1 MYVLCIFI
9 IQISVLCYLYAL
21 YFNSLYACTVHVAE
35 LTIKQTLTLT
45 NVYINIHTYSIY
57 LGKYFQNIY
66 CICVYLYI
74 YIYIINIH
82 STYTY
87 YVN

>member
-1 MYVLCIFI
+1 M
-9 IQISVLCYLYAL
+9 QISVLCYLYAL

-45 NVYINIHTYSIY
+45 YVYINIHTYSIY

-66 CICVYLYI
+66 CMCVYLYI
-74 YIYIINIH
+74 YIYIHNKYTQYIH
-82 STYTY
+82 ILCKLKL
-87 YVN
+87 

>member
-1 MYVLCIFI
+1 M
-9 IQISVLCYLYAL
+9 QISVLCYLYAL

-35 LTIKQTLTLT
+35 LTIKQTLTY
-45 NVYINIHTYSIY
+45 VYINIHTYSIY

-66 CICVYLYI
+66 CMCVYFYIYIYI